1 MNTELKEM
9 NWLDI
14 GPTTV
19 IEGNQ
24 WLWSDVWVPWVSANS
39 ELKKVDELDT
49 SSQNSDTVGT
59 SDVWVPWVSVN
70 SELKEVDES
79 DTSSQDSDTE
89 EQMVE

>member
-1 MNTELKEM
+1 MPGYHGCLQRVN
-9 NWLDI
+9 
-14 GPTTV
+14 
-19 IEGNQ
+19 
-24 WLWSDVWVPWVSANS
+24 WVPWVSVNS

-70 SELKEVDES
+70 SELKELDES
-79 DTSSQDSDTE
+79 DTSSQDSDTG